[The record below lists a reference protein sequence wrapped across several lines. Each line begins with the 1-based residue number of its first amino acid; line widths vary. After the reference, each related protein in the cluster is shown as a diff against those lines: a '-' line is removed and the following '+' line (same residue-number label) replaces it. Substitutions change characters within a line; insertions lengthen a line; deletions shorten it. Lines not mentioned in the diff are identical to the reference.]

1 MRYLLIFSLLFVSC
15 NDIITEEEIIE
26 EPVGYTLE
34 LRYSGDRLIFNQ
46 IALPNNVFEVS
57 SGNQSF
63 SVLGLNDTDDVRLTL
78 TFGCTAGG
86 STYTEEVLVNFY
98 DDLKTVLLIE
108 RVVTC
113 NPEVQVIYE

>member
-113 NPEVQVIYE
+113 NPWR

>member
-1 MRYLLIFSLLFVSC
+1 MRYLLILSLLFISC
-15 NDIITEEEIIE
+15 SSAEEEIIE
-26 EPVGYTLE
+26 EPIETVYTLE
-34 LRYSGDRLIFNQ
+34 LRYSGDRLVFNQ
-46 IALPNNVFEVS
+46 IALPNNVFSVS

-63 SVLGLNDTDDVRLTL
+63 SVTGLNDTDDVRLTL

-86 STYTEEVLVNFY
+86 NTYTEEVLVNFY